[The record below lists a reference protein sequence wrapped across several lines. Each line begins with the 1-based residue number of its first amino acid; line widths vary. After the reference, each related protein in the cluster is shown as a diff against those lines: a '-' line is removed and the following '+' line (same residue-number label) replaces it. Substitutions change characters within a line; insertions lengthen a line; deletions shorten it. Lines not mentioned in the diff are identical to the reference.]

1 MANVIINPQ
10 YGGSETGKINN
21 SFIEKNFNLD
31 ISKVIYNTLKEKGIE
46 TSLLRD
52 SDQTISLQDRLNMIN
67 KLVKPNEENILI
79 STTVAEGGSS
89 GAEIIYALKDEDD
102 LASQISNEL
111 EISGLNVLKYYQ
123 LRNPDDTSKD
133 FYAIIREPENTE
145 SIIISLGYIDNSVD
159 NNYLLNNVEK
169 LGKSIANGIYNYI
182 KKENIYVVKSGD
194 TLFSIANK
202 FNVTVQAIKNI
213 NNLSSNILN
222 VGQELVIPKEETPST
237 SGEFINY
244 TVKAGDSLYKIA
256 NAYNTTVNAIMNVN
270 NLTSNALQVGQV
282 LKIPTTTNQEETKDY
297 INYTVKSGDSL
308 YKIANN
314 YNTTVDSIKKL
325 NNLTSNNLQIN
336 QVLKIPTTINE
347 ETKDYINY
355 TVKSGDS
362 LYKIANNYKTTVDE
376 IKKLNNLTS
385 NNLQINQVL
394 KIPTTTNQGTQN
406 YINYTVKSGDSLYK
420 IANTYNTTINEIK
433 KLNNLTSNNLQIN
446 QVLKIPTTS

>member
-52 SDQTISLQDRLNMIN
+52 SDQTISLQDRLNMID

-89 GAEIIYALKDEDD
+89 GAEIIYALRNEDD

-111 EISGLNVLKYYQ
+111 EINGLNVLKYYQ
-123 LRNPDDTSKD
+123 LRNPDATSKD

-145 SIIISLGYIDNSVD
+145 SMIISLGYIDNSVD
-159 NNYLLNNVEK
+159 NHFLLNNVEK

-256 NAYNTTVNAIMNVN
+256 KEYNTTVNAIMNVN

-282 LKIPTTTNQEETKDY
+282 LKIPTTSQEETKDY

-314 YNTTVDSIKKL
+314 YNTTVD
-325 NNLTSNNLQIN
+325 
-336 QVLKIPTTINE
+336 
-347 ETKDYINY
+347 
-355 TVKSGDS
+355 
-362 LYKIANNYKTTVDE
+362 A

-420 IANTYNTTINEIK
+420 IANTYNTTVDEIK

-446 QVLKIPTTS
+446 QVLKIPTTSQQETTSYINYTVKSGDSLYKIANTYNTTVDEIKKLNNLTSNNLQINQVLKIPK

>member
-31 ISKVIYNTLKEKGIE
+31 IAKVIYNTLKEKGIE

-52 SDQTISLQDRLNMIN
+52 SDQTISLQDRLNLIN

-111 EISGLNVLKYYQ
+111 EINGLNVLKYYQ

-145 SIIISLGYIDNSVD
+145 SMIISLGYIDNSVD

-270 NLTSNALQVGQV
+270 NLTSNALQINQV

-314 YNTTVDSIKKL
+314 YNTTVDEIKKL

-336 QVLKIPTTINE
+336 QVLKIPTTSQQ
-347 ETKDYINY
+347 ETTSYINY

-362 LYKIANNYKTTVDE
+362 LYKIANNYNTTVDE

-394 KIPTTTNQGTQN
+394 KIP
-406 YINYTVKSGDSLYK
+406 K
-420 IANTYNTTINEIK
+420 
-433 KLNNLTSNNLQIN
+433 
-446 QVLKIPTTS
+446 

>member
-111 EISGLNVLKYYQ
+111 EINGLNVLKYYQ

-145 SIIISLGYIDNSVD
+145 SMIISLGYIDNSVD

-222 VGQELVIPKEETPST
+222 VGQELVIPKEETLST

-256 NAYNTTVNAIMNVN
+256 KEYNTTVNAIMNVN

-282 LKIPTTTNQEETKDY
+282 LKIPTTTSQEETTNY

-308 YKIANN
+308 YKIANT
-314 YNTTVDSIKKL
+314 YN
-325 NNLTSNNLQIN
+325 
-336 QVLKIPTTINE
+336 
-347 ETKDYINY
+347 
-355 TVKSGDS
+355 
-362 LYKIANNYKTTVDE
+362 TTVDE

-394 KIPTTTNQGTQN
+394 KIPTTSQQETTS

-420 IANTYNTTINEIK
+420 IANTYNTTVDEIK

-446 QVLKIPTTS
+446 QVLKIPK

>member
-52 SDQTISLQDRLNMIN
+52 SDQTISLQDRLNMID

-89 GAEIIYALKDEDD
+89 GAEIIYALRNEDD

-111 EISGLNVLKYYQ
+111 EINGLNVLKYYQ

-145 SIIISLGYIDNSVD
+145 SMIISLGYIDNSVD
-159 NNYLLNNVEK
+159 NNFLLNNVEK
-169 LGKSIANGIYNYI
+169 LGRSIANGIYNYI

-256 NAYNTTVNAIMNVN
+256 KEYNTTVNAIMNVN

-282 LKIPTTTNQEETKDY
+282 LKIPTTSQEETKDY

-314 YNTTVDSIKKL
+314 YNTTVD
-325 NNLTSNNLQIN
+325 
-336 QVLKIPTTINE
+336 
-347 ETKDYINY
+347 
-355 TVKSGDS
+355 
-362 LYKIANNYKTTVDE
+362 A

-420 IANTYNTTINEIK
+420 IANTYNTTVDEIK

-446 QVLKIPTTS
+446 QVLKIPTTSQQETTSYINYTVKSGDSLYKIANTYNTTVDEIKKLNNLTSNNLQINQVLKIPK

>member
-1 MANVIINPQ
+1 MQEQIRKQ
-10 YGGSETGKINN
+10 Y
-21 SFIEKNFNLD
+21 
-31 ISKVIYNTLKEKGIE
+31 IE
-46 TSLLRD
+46 TEKKEQIKGRVF
-52 SDQTISLQDRLNMIN
+52 LQKGVPARIE
-67 KLVKPNEENILI
+67 V
-79 STTVAEGGSS
+79 
-89 GAEIIYALKDEDD
+89 
-102 LASQISNEL
+102 
-111 EISGLNVLKYYQ
+111 
-123 LRNPDDTSKD
+123 
-133 FYAIIREPENTE
+133 
-145 SIIISLGYIDNSVD
+145 SLGELSVSVTGDVVQKAKNSP
-159 NNYLLNNVEK
+159 L
-169 LGKSIANGIYNYI
+169 

-213 NNLSSNILN
+213 NNLSSNILI

-282 LKIPTTTNQEETKDY
+282 LKIPTTINEEIKDY

-314 YNTTVDSIKKL
+314 DNTTVDS
-325 NNLTSNNLQIN
+325 
-336 QVLKIPTTINE
+336 
-347 ETKDYINY
+347 
-355 TVKSGDS
+355 
-362 LYKIANNYKTTVDE
+362 

-420 IANTYNTTINEIK
+420 IAKMYSITPEDIIIYNKLASTVIYPNQILFIPVKKKYITKNGDTLGMIANNNRVSLECLMNNNCIQDLALMENQKINTTDNKWLTITPGVELDDILKNYNISAYELIMLNKNNWLRPNE
-433 KLNNLTSNNLQIN
+433 
-446 QVLKIPTTS
+446 KIIVK

>member
-145 SIIISLGYIDNSVD
+145 SMIISLGYIDNSID
-159 NNYLLNNVEK
+159 NNFLLNNVEK

-256 NAYNTTVNAIMNVN
+256 KEYNTTVNAIMNVN

-282 LKIPTTTNQEETKDY
+282 LKIPTTVNEETKDY

-314 YNTTVDSIKKL
+314 YKTTVDAIKKL
-325 NNLTSNNLQIN
+325 NNLTSNALQVG
-336 QVLKIPTTINE
+336 QVLKIPTTTSQE
-347 ETKDYINY
+347 ETKNYINY

-394 KIPTTTNQGTQN
+394 KIPTTSQQDTTS
-406 YINYTVKSGDSLYK
+406 YISYTVKSGDSLYK
-420 IANTYNTTINEIK
+420 VANTYNTTVDSIK

-446 QVLKIPTTS
+446 QVLKIPK

>member
-31 ISKVIYNTLKEKGIE
+31 IAKVIYNTLKEKGIE

-89 GAEIIYALKDEDD
+89 GAEIIYALRNEDD

-145 SIIISLGYIDNSVD
+145 SMIISLGYIDNSVD

-256 NAYNTTVNAIMNVN
+256 KEYNTTVNAIMNVN

-314 YNTTVDSIKKL
+314 YNTTVD
-325 NNLTSNNLQIN
+325 
-336 QVLKIPTTINE
+336 
-347 ETKDYINY
+347 
-355 TVKSGDS
+355 
-362 LYKIANNYKTTVDE
+362 E

-394 KIPTTTNQGTQN
+394 KIP
-406 YINYTVKSGDSLYK
+406 K
-420 IANTYNTTINEIK
+420 
-433 KLNNLTSNNLQIN
+433 
-446 QVLKIPTTS
+446 

>member
-31 ISKVIYNTLKEKGIE
+31 IAKVIYNTLKEKGIE

-52 SDQTISLQDRLNMIN
+52 SDQTISLQERLNMID

-89 GAEIIYALKDEDD
+89 GAEIIYALRNEDD

-111 EISGLNVLKYYQ
+111 EANGLNVLKYYQ

-145 SIIISLGYIDNSVD
+145 SMIISLGYIDNSVD

-270 NLTSNALQVGQV
+270 NLTSNALQIGQV
-282 LKIPTTTNQEETKDY
+282 LKIPTTTTQEETKDY

-308 YKIANN
+308 YKIANT
-314 YNTTVDSIKKL
+314 YN
-325 NNLTSNNLQIN
+325 
-336 QVLKIPTTINE
+336 
-347 ETKDYINY
+347 
-355 TVKSGDS
+355 
-362 LYKIANNYKTTVDE
+362 TTVDE

-385 NNLQINQVL
+385 NNLQINQIL

-420 IANTYNTTINEIK
+420 IANTYNTTVDEIK

-446 QVLKIPTTS
+446 QVLKIPK

>member
-52 SDQTISLQDRLNMIN
+52 SDQTISLQDRLNMID

-145 SIIISLGYIDNSVD
+145 SMIISLGYIDNSVD

-270 NLTSNALQVGQV
+270 NLTSNALQINQV
-282 LKIPTTTNQEETKDY
+282 LKIPTTVNEEIKDY

-314 YNTTVDSIKKL
+314 YNTTVD
-325 NNLTSNNLQIN
+325 
-336 QVLKIPTTINE
+336 
-347 ETKDYINY
+347 
-355 TVKSGDS
+355 
-362 LYKIANNYKTTVDE
+362 E

-394 KIPTTTNQGTQN
+394 KIP
-406 YINYTVKSGDSLYK
+406 K
-420 IANTYNTTINEIK
+420 
-433 KLNNLTSNNLQIN
+433 
-446 QVLKIPTTS
+446 

>member
-52 SDQTISLQDRLNMIN
+52 TDQTISLQDRLNMIN

-89 GAEIIYALKDEDD
+89 GAEIIYALRNEDD

-145 SIIISLGYIDNSVD
+145 SMIISLGYIDNSVD

-282 LKIPTTTNQEETKDY
+282 LKIPTT
-297 INYTVKSGDSL
+297 V
-308 YKIANN
+308 
-314 YNTTVDSIKKL
+314 
-325 NNLTSNNLQIN
+325 
-336 QVLKIPTTINE
+336 NE

-355 TVKSGDS
+355 TVKSGNS
-362 LYKIANNYKTTVDE
+362 LYKIANNYNTTVDE

-394 KIPTTTNQGTQN
+394 KIP
-406 YINYTVKSGDSLYK
+406 K
-420 IANTYNTTINEIK
+420 
-433 KLNNLTSNNLQIN
+433 
-446 QVLKIPTTS
+446 

>member
-31 ISKVIYNTLKEKGIE
+31 IAKVIYNSLKEKGIE

-52 SDQTISLQDRLNMIN
+52 SDQTISLQDRLNLID

-89 GAEIIYALKDEDD
+89 GAEIIYALRNEDD

-145 SIIISLGYIDNSVD
+145 SMIISLGYIDNSVD

-194 TLFSIANK
+194 TLFNIANK

-256 NAYNTTVNAIMNVN
+256 NTYNTTVNAIMNVN

-282 LKIPTTTNQEETKDY
+282 LKIPTTTSQEETTNYINYTVKSGDSLYKIANTYNTTVDAIKKLNNLTSNNLQINQVLKIPTTSQQETTSY

-314 YNTTVDSIKKL
+314 YNTTVDEIKKLNNLTSNNLQINQVLKIPTTSQQETTSYINYTVKSGDSLYKIANTYNTTVDSIKKL

-336 QVLKIPTTINE
+336 QVLKIP
-347 ETKDYINY
+347 K
-355 TVKSGDS
+355 
-362 LYKIANNYKTTVDE
+362 
-376 IKKLNNLTS
+376 
-385 NNLQINQVL
+385 
-394 KIPTTTNQGTQN
+394 
-406 YINYTVKSGDSLYK
+406 
-420 IANTYNTTINEIK
+420 
-433 KLNNLTSNNLQIN
+433 
-446 QVLKIPTTS
+446 

>member
-52 SDQTISLQDRLNMIN
+52 SDQTISLQDRLNMID

-145 SIIISLGYIDNSVD
+145 SMIISLGYIDNSVD
-159 NNYLLNNVEK
+159 NNFLLNNVEK

-256 NAYNTTVNAIMNVN
+256 KEYNTTVNAIMNVN
-270 NLTSNALQVGQV
+270 NLTSNALQINQV

-308 YKIANN
+308 YKIANT
-314 YNTTVDSIKKL
+314 YN
-325 NNLTSNNLQIN
+325 
-336 QVLKIPTTINE
+336 
-347 ETKDYINY
+347 
-355 TVKSGDS
+355 
-362 LYKIANNYKTTVDE
+362 TTVDE

-394 KIPTTTNQGTQN
+394 KIPTTSQQDTTS

-420 IANTYNTTINEIK
+420 IANNYNTTVDEIK

-446 QVLKIPTTS
+446 QVLKIPK

>member
-31 ISKVIYNTLKEKGIE
+31 IAKVIYNTLKEKGIE

-52 SDQTISLQDRLNMIN
+52 SDQTISLQERLNMID

-89 GAEIIYALKDEDD
+89 GAEIIYALRNEDD

-111 EISGLNVLKYYQ
+111 EANGLNVLKYYQ

-145 SIIISLGYIDNSVD
+145 SMIISLGYIDNSVD

-270 NLTSNALQVGQV
+270 NLTSNALQIGQV
-282 LKIPTTTNQEETKDY
+282 LKIPTTTTQEETKDY

-308 YKIANN
+308 YKIANT
-314 YNTTVDSIKKL
+314 YN
-325 NNLTSNNLQIN
+325 
-336 QVLKIPTTINE
+336 
-347 ETKDYINY
+347 
-355 TVKSGDS
+355 
-362 LYKIANNYKTTVDE
+362 TTVDE

-420 IANTYNTTINEIK
+420 IANTYNTTVDEIK

-446 QVLKIPTTS
+446 QVLKIPK

>member
-52 SDQTISLQDRLNMIN
+52 TDQTISLQDRLNMIN

-89 GAEIIYALKDEDD
+89 GAEIIYALRNEDD

-145 SIIISLGYIDNSVD
+145 SMIISLGYIDNSVD

-282 LKIPTTTNQEETKDY
+282 LKIPTT
-297 INYTVKSGDSL
+297 V
-308 YKIANN
+308 
-314 YNTTVDSIKKL
+314 
-325 NNLTSNNLQIN
+325 
-336 QVLKIPTTINE
+336 NE

-355 TVKSGDS
+355 TVKSGNS
-362 LYKIANNYKTTVDE
+362 LYKIANNYNTTVDE

-394 KIPTTTNQGTQN
+394 KIPTNSQQETKD

-420 IANTYNTTINEIK
+420 IANTYNTTIDAIKKINNLTSNNLQINQVLKIPTTSQQETTSYINYTVKSGDSLYKIANNYNTTVDEIK

-446 QVLKIPTTS
+446 QVLKIPK

>member
-52 SDQTISLQDRLNMIN
+52 TDQTISLQDRLNMIN

-89 GAEIIYALKDEDD
+89 GAEIIYALRNEDD

-145 SIIISLGYIDNSVD
+145 SMIISLGYIDNSVD

-282 LKIPTTTNQEETKDY
+282 LKIPTT
-297 INYTVKSGDSL
+297 V
-308 YKIANN
+308 
-314 YNTTVDSIKKL
+314 
-325 NNLTSNNLQIN
+325 
-336 QVLKIPTTINE
+336 NE

-362 LYKIANNYKTTVDE
+362 LYKIANTYNTTIDAIKKINNLTSNNLQINQVLKIPTTSQQETTSYINYTVKSGDSLYKIANNYNTTVDE

-394 KIPTTTNQGTQN
+394 KIP
-406 YINYTVKSGDSLYK
+406 K
-420 IANTYNTTINEIK
+420 
-433 KLNNLTSNNLQIN
+433 
-446 QVLKIPTTS
+446 

>member
-52 SDQTISLQDRLNMIN
+52 SDQTISLQDRLNLIN

-89 GAEIIYALKDEDD
+89 GAEIIYALRNEDD

-111 EISGLNVLKYYQ
+111 EINGLNVLKYYQ

-145 SIIISLGYIDNSVD
+145 SIIIILGYIDNSID
-159 NNYLLNNVEK
+159 NNFLLNNVEK

-270 NLTSNALQVGQV
+270 NLTSNALQINQV

-314 YNTTVDSIKKL
+314 YNTTVD
-325 NNLTSNNLQIN
+325 
-336 QVLKIPTTINE
+336 
-347 ETKDYINY
+347 
-355 TVKSGDS
+355 
-362 LYKIANNYKTTVDE
+362 E

-394 KIPTTTNQGTQN
+394 KIPTTTNQGTKD

>member
-52 SDQTISLQDRLNMIN
+52 SDQTISLQDRLNMID

-89 GAEIIYALKDEDD
+89 GAEIIYALRNEDD

-111 EISGLNVLKYYQ
+111 EINGLNVLKYYQ
-123 LRNPDDTSKD
+123 LRNPDATSKD

-145 SIIISLGYIDNSVD
+145 SMIISLGYIDNSVD
-159 NNYLLNNVEK
+159 NNFLLNNVEK
-169 LGKSIANGIYNYI
+169 LGRSIANGIYNYI

-256 NAYNTTVNAIMNVN
+256 KEYNTTVNAIMNVN

-282 LKIPTTTNQEETKDY
+282 LKIPTTSQEETKDY

-314 YNTTVDSIKKL
+314 YNTTVD
-325 NNLTSNNLQIN
+325 
-336 QVLKIPTTINE
+336 
-347 ETKDYINY
+347 
-355 TVKSGDS
+355 
-362 LYKIANNYKTTVDE
+362 A

-420 IANTYNTTINEIK
+420 IANTYNTTVDEIK

-446 QVLKIPTTS
+446 QVLKIPTTSQQETTSYINYTVKSGDSLYKIANTYNTTVDEIKKLNNLTSNNLQINQVLKIPK

>member
-52 SDQTISLQDRLNMIN
+52 SDQTISLQDRLNLIN

-79 STTVAEGGSS
+79 STTVAEGESS
-89 GAEIIYALKDEDD
+89 GAEIIYALRDEDD

-111 EISGLNVLKYYQ
+111 EINGLNVLKYYQ
-123 LRNPDDTSKD
+123 LRNPNDTSKD

-256 NAYNTTVNAIMNVN
+256 KEYNTTVNAIMNVN

-314 YNTTVDSIKKL
+314 YNKYL
-325 NNLTSNNLQIN
+325 
-336 QVLKIPTTINE
+336 QVL
-347 ETKDYINY
+347 
-355 TVKSGDS
+355 SS
-362 LYKIANNYKTTVDE
+362 
-376 IKKLNNLTS
+376 
-385 NNLQINQVL
+385 
-394 KIPTTTNQGTQN
+394 
-406 YINYTVKSGDSLYK
+406 
-420 IANTYNTTINEIK
+420 
-433 KLNNLTSNNLQIN
+433 
-446 QVLKIPTTS
+446 

>member
-52 SDQTISLQDRLNMIN
+52 TDQTISLQDRLNMIN

-89 GAEIIYALKDEDD
+89 GAEIIYALRNEDD

-145 SIIISLGYIDNSVD
+145 SMIISLGYIDNSVD

-244 TVKAGDSLYKIA
+244 TVK
-256 NAYNTTVNAIMNVN
+256 
-270 NLTSNALQVGQV
+270 
-282 LKIPTTTNQEETKDY
+282 
-297 INYTVKSGDSL
+297 SGNSL

-314 YNTTVDSIKKL
+314 YN
-325 NNLTSNNLQIN
+325 
-336 QVLKIPTTINE
+336 
-347 ETKDYINY
+347 
-355 TVKSGDS
+355 
-362 LYKIANNYKTTVDE
+362 TTVDE

-394 KIPTTTNQGTQN
+394 KIPTNSQQETKD

-420 IANTYNTTINEIK
+420 IANTYNTTIDAIKKINNLTSNNLQINQVLKIPTTSQQETTSYINYTVKSGDSLYKIANNYNTTVDEIK

-446 QVLKIPTTS
+446 QVLKIPK

>member
-1 MANVIINPQ
+1 
-10 YGGSETGKINN
+10 
-21 SFIEKNFNLD
+21 
-31 ISKVIYNTLKEKGIE
+31 
-46 TSLLRD
+46 
-52 SDQTISLQDRLNMIN
+52 MIN

-89 GAEIIYALKDEDD
+89 GAEIIYALRNEDD

-111 EISGLNVLKYYQ
+111 EINGLNVLKYYQ

-145 SIIISLGYIDNSVD
+145 SMIISLGYIDNSID
-159 NNYLLNNVEK
+159 NNFLLNNVEK

-270 NLTSNALQVGQV
+270 NLPSNA
-282 LKIPTTTNQEETKDY
+282 
-297 INYTVKSGDSL
+297 
-308 YKIANN
+308 
-314 YNTTVDSIKKL
+314 
-325 NNLTSNNLQIN
+325 LQIN

-394 KIPTTTNQGTQN
+394 KIPTTSQQDTTS
-406 YINYTVKSGDSLYK
+406 YISYTVKSGDSLYK
-420 IANTYNTTINEIK
+420 VANTYNTTVDSIK

-446 QVLKIPTTS
+446 QVLKIPK

>member
-1 MANVIINPQ
+1 M
-10 YGGSETGKINN
+10 
-21 SFIEKNFNLD
+21 
-31 ISKVIYNTLKEKGIE
+31 
-46 TSLLRD
+46 
-52 SDQTISLQDRLNMIN
+52 
-67 KLVKPNEENILI
+67 
-79 STTVAEGGSS
+79 
-89 GAEIIYALKDEDD
+89 
-102 LASQISNEL
+102 
-111 EISGLNVLKYYQ
+111 
-123 LRNPDDTSKD
+123 
-133 FYAIIREPENTE
+133 
-145 SIIISLGYIDNSVD
+145 IISLGYIDNSVD
-159 NNYLLNNVEK
+159 NNFLLNNVEK
-169 LGKSIANGIYNYI
+169 LGRSIANGIYNYI

-256 NAYNTTVNAIMNVN
+256 KEYNTTVNAIMNVN

-282 LKIPTTTNQEETKDY
+282 LKIPTTSQEETKDY

-314 YNTTVDSIKKL
+314 YNTTVD
-325 NNLTSNNLQIN
+325 
-336 QVLKIPTTINE
+336 
-347 ETKDYINY
+347 
-355 TVKSGDS
+355 
-362 LYKIANNYKTTVDE
+362 A

-420 IANTYNTTINEIK
+420 IANTYNTTVDEIK

-446 QVLKIPTTS
+446 QVLKIPTTSQQETTSYINYTVKSGDSLYKIANTYNTTVDEIKKLNNLTSNNLQINQVLKIPK

>member
-52 SDQTISLQDRLNMIN
+52 TDQTISLQDRLNMIN

-89 GAEIIYALKDEDD
+89 GAEIIYALRNEDD

-145 SIIISLGYIDNSVD
+145 SMIISLGYIDNSVD
-159 NNYLLNNVEK
+159 NNFLLNNVEK

-282 LKIPTTTNQEETKDY
+282 LKIPTT
-297 INYTVKSGDSL
+297 V
-308 YKIANN
+308 
-314 YNTTVDSIKKL
+314 
-325 NNLTSNNLQIN
+325 
-336 QVLKIPTTINE
+336 NE

-355 TVKSGDS
+355 TVKSGNS
-362 LYKIANNYKTTVDE
+362 LYKIANNYNTTVDE

-394 KIPTTTNQGTQN
+394 KIPTNSQQETKD

-420 IANTYNTTINEIK
+420 IANTYNTTIDAIKKINNLTSNNLQINQVLKIPTTSQQETTSYINYTVKSGDSLYKIANNYNTTVDEIK

-446 QVLKIPTTS
+446 QVLKIPK

>member
-52 SDQTISLQDRLNMIN
+52 SDQTISLQDRLNLIN

-89 GAEIIYALKDEDD
+89 GAEIIYALRNEDD

-111 EISGLNVLKYYQ
+111 EINGLNVLKYYQ

-145 SIIISLGYIDNSVD
+145 SIIISLGYIDNSID

-270 NLTSNALQVGQV
+270 NLTSNALQ
-282 LKIPTTTNQEETKDY
+282 
-297 INYTVKSGDSL
+297 
-308 YKIANN
+308 
-314 YNTTVDSIKKL
+314 
-325 NNLTSNNLQIN
+325 IN

-347 ETKDYINY
+347 EAKDYINY
-355 TVKSGDS
+355 TVKLGDS
-362 LYKIANNYKTTVDE
+362 LYKIANNYNTTVDE

-394 KIPTTTNQGTQN
+394 KIP
-406 YINYTVKSGDSLYK
+406 K
-420 IANTYNTTINEIK
+420 
-433 KLNNLTSNNLQIN
+433 
-446 QVLKIPTTS
+446 

>member
-1 MANVIINPQ
+1 
-10 YGGSETGKINN
+10 
-21 SFIEKNFNLD
+21 
-31 ISKVIYNTLKEKGIE
+31 
-46 TSLLRD
+46 
-52 SDQTISLQDRLNMIN
+52 MID

-145 SIIISLGYIDNSVD
+145 SMIISLGYIDNSVD

-182 KKENIYVVKSGD
+182 KKENIYVVKLGD

-256 NAYNTTVNAIMNVN
+256 KEYNTTVNAIMNVN
-270 NLTSNALQVGQV
+270 NLTSNALQINQV

-314 YNTTVDSIKKL
+314 YNTTVD
-325 NNLTSNNLQIN
+325 
-336 QVLKIPTTINE
+336 
-347 ETKDYINY
+347 
-355 TVKSGDS
+355 
-362 LYKIANNYKTTVDE
+362 E

-385 NNLQINQVL
+385 NNLQINQIL
-394 KIPTTTNQGTQN
+394 KIP
-406 YINYTVKSGDSLYK
+406 K
-420 IANTYNTTINEIK
+420 
-433 KLNNLTSNNLQIN
+433 
-446 QVLKIPTTS
+446 

>member
-31 ISKVIYNTLKEKGIE
+31 IAKVIYNTLKEKGIE

-52 SDQTISLQDRLNMIN
+52 SDQTISLQDRLNMID

-89 GAEIIYALKDEDD
+89 GAEIIYALRNEDD

-111 EISGLNVLKYYQ
+111 EANGLNVLKYYQ

-145 SIIISLGYIDNSVD
+145 SMIISLGYIDNSVD

-194 TLFSIANK
+194 TLFNIANK

-244 TVKAGDSLYKIA
+244 TVKADDSLYKIA

-282 LKIPTTTNQEETKDY
+282 LKIPTTVNEETKDY
-297 INYTVKSGDSL
+297 INYTVKSGNSL

-314 YNTTVDSIKKL
+314 YNTTVDEIKKL

-336 QVLKIPTTINE
+336 QVLKIPTTSQQD
-347 ETKDYINY
+347 TTSYINY

-385 NNLQINQVL
+385 NNLQINQIL
-394 KIPTTTNQGTQN
+394 KIP
-406 YINYTVKSGDSLYK
+406 K
-420 IANTYNTTINEIK
+420 
-433 KLNNLTSNNLQIN
+433 
-446 QVLKIPTTS
+446 

>member
-52 SDQTISLQDRLNMIN
+52 SDQKISLQDRLNMIN

-89 GAEIIYALKDEDD
+89 GAEIIYALRNEDD

-111 EISGLNVLKYYQ
+111 EINGLNVLKYYQ

-145 SIIISLGYIDNSVD
+145 SMIISLGYIDNSVD

-222 VGQELVIPKEETPST
+222 VGQELVIPKEETPPT

-270 NLTSNALQVGQV
+270 NLTSNALQIGQV
-282 LKIPTTTNQEETKDY
+282 LKIPTTTTQEETKDY

-308 YKIANN
+308 YKIANT
-314 YNTTVDSIKKL
+314 YN
-325 NNLTSNNLQIN
+325 
-336 QVLKIPTTINE
+336 
-347 ETKDYINY
+347 
-355 TVKSGDS
+355 
-362 LYKIANNYKTTVDE
+362 TTVDE

-420 IANTYNTTINEIK
+420 IANTYNTTVDEIKKLNNLTSNNLQINQILKIPTTTNQGTQNYINYTVKSGDSLYKIANTYNTTVDEIK

-446 QVLKIPTTS
+446 QVLKIPK

>member
-10 YGGSETGKINN
+10 YGGAETGKINN

-52 SDQTISLQDRLNMIN
+52 SDQTISLQDRLNLIN

-145 SIIISLGYIDNSVD
+145 SMIISLGYIDNSVD

-256 NAYNTTVNAIMNVN
+256 KEYNTTVNAIMNVN

-308 YKIANN
+308 YKIANT

-336 QVLKIPTTINE
+336 QVLKIP
-347 ETKDYINY
+347 K
-355 TVKSGDS
+355 
-362 LYKIANNYKTTVDE
+362 
-376 IKKLNNLTS
+376 
-385 NNLQINQVL
+385 
-394 KIPTTTNQGTQN
+394 
-406 YINYTVKSGDSLYK
+406 
-420 IANTYNTTINEIK
+420 
-433 KLNNLTSNNLQIN
+433 
-446 QVLKIPTTS
+446 

>member
-145 SIIISLGYIDNSVD
+145 SMIISLGYIDNSID
-159 NNYLLNNVEK
+159 NNFLLNNVEK

-256 NAYNTTVNAIMNVN
+256 KEYNTTVNAIMNVN

-282 LKIPTTTNQEETKDY
+282 LKIPTTTSQEETKNY

-314 YNTTVDSIKKL
+314 YKTTVDAIKKL
-325 NNLTSNNLQIN
+325 NNLTSNALQVG
-336 QVLKIPTTINE
+336 QVLKIPTTTSQE
-347 ETKDYINY
+347 ETKNYINY

-394 KIPTTTNQGTQN
+394 KIPTTSQQDTTS
-406 YINYTVKSGDSLYK
+406 YISYTVKSGDSLYK
-420 IANTYNTTINEIK
+420 VANTYNTTVDSIK

-446 QVLKIPTTS
+446 QVLKIPK

>member
-52 SDQTISLQDRLNMIN
+52 SDQTISLQDRLNLIN

-89 GAEIIYALKDEDD
+89 GAEIIYALRNEDD

-111 EISGLNVLKYYQ
+111 EMNGLNVLKYYQ

-182 KKENIYVVKSGD
+182 KKENIYVVKLGD

-256 NAYNTTVNAIMNVN
+256 NAYNTTVNAIMNLN

-282 LKIPTTTNQEETKDY
+282 LKIPTTINEEIKDY

-314 YNTTVDSIKKL
+314 YN
-325 NNLTSNNLQIN
+325 
-336 QVLKIPTTINE
+336 
-347 ETKDYINY
+347 
-355 TVKSGDS
+355 
-362 LYKIANNYKTTVDE
+362 TTVDE

>member
-89 GAEIIYALKDEDD
+89 GAEIIYALRNEDD

-111 EISGLNVLKYYQ
+111 EANGLNVLKYYQ

-145 SIIISLGYIDNSVD
+145 SMIISLGYIDNSVD

-270 NLTSNALQVGQV
+270 NLTSNALQIGQV
-282 LKIPTTTNQEETKDY
+282 LKIPTTTTQEETKDY

-308 YKIANN
+308 YKIANT
-314 YNTTVDSIKKL
+314 YN
-325 NNLTSNNLQIN
+325 
-336 QVLKIPTTINE
+336 
-347 ETKDYINY
+347 
-355 TVKSGDS
+355 
-362 LYKIANNYKTTVDE
+362 TTVDE

-420 IANTYNTTINEIK
+420 IANTYNTTVDEIKKLNNLTSNNLQINQILKIPTTTNQGTQNYINYTVKSGDSLYKIANTYNTTVDEIK

-446 QVLKIPTTS
+446 QVLKIPK

>member
-145 SIIISLGYIDNSVD
+145 SMIISLGYIDNSVD

-256 NAYNTTVNAIMNVN
+256 KEYNTTVNAIMNVN

-314 YNTTVDSIKKL
+314 YNTTVD
-325 NNLTSNNLQIN
+325 
-336 QVLKIPTTINE
+336 
-347 ETKDYINY
+347 
-355 TVKSGDS
+355 
-362 LYKIANNYKTTVDE
+362 E

-394 KIPTTTNQGTQN
+394 KIP
-406 YINYTVKSGDSLYK
+406 K
-420 IANTYNTTINEIK
+420 
-433 KLNNLTSNNLQIN
+433 
-446 QVLKIPTTS
+446 

>member
-1 MANVIINPQ
+1 M
-10 YGGSETGKINN
+10 
-21 SFIEKNFNLD
+21 NFNLD

-52 SDQTISLQDRLNMIN
+52 SDQTISLQDRLNLIN

-89 GAEIIYALKDEDD
+89 GAEIIYALRNEDD

-111 EISGLNVLKYYQ
+111 EINGLNVLKYYQ

-133 FYAIIREPENTE
+133 FYAIIREPVNTE

-182 KKENIYVVKSGD
+182 KKENIYVVKLGD

-256 NAYNTTVNAIMNVN
+256 NAYNTTVNAIMNLN

-282 LKIPTTTNQEETKDY
+282 LKIPTTINEETKDYINYTIKSGDSLYKIANTYNTTIDEIKKLNNLTSNNLQINQVLKIPTTINEETKDY

-336 QVLKIPTTINE
+336 QVLKIPTT
-347 ETKDYINY
+347 
-355 TVKSGDS
+355 
-362 LYKIANNYKTTVDE
+362 
-376 IKKLNNLTS
+376 
-385 NNLQINQVL
+385 
-394 KIPTTTNQGTQN
+394 TNQGTQN

-420 IANTYNTTINEIK
+420 IANTYNTTVDSIK

-446 QVLKIPTTS
+446 QVLKIPK

>member
-52 SDQTISLQDRLNMIN
+52 SDQTISLQDRLNLIN

-89 GAEIIYALKDEDD
+89 GAEIIYALRNEDD

-111 EISGLNVLKYYQ
+111 EINGLNVLKYYQ

-133 FYAIIREPENTE
+133 FYAIIREPVNTE

-182 KKENIYVVKSGD
+182 KKENIYVVKLGD

-256 NAYNTTVNAIMNVN
+256 NAYNTTVNAIMNLN

-282 LKIPTTTNQEETKDY
+282 LKIPTTINEETKDY

-362 LYKIANNYKTTVDE
+362 LYKIANNYNTTVDS

-420 IANTYNTTINEIK
+420 IANTYNTTVDSIK

-446 QVLKIPTTS
+446 QVLKIPK

>member
-145 SIIISLGYIDNSVD
+145 SMIISLGYIDNSID
-159 NNYLLNNVEK
+159 NNFLLNNVEK

-256 NAYNTTVNAIMNVN
+256 KEYNTTVNAIMNVN

-282 LKIPTTTNQEETKDY
+282 LKIPTTVNEETKDY

-314 YNTTVDSIKKL
+314 YKTTVDAIKKL
-325 NNLTSNNLQIN
+325 NNLTSNALQVG
-336 QVLKIPTTINE
+336 QVLKIPTTTSQE
-347 ETKDYINY
+347 ETKNYINY

-394 KIPTTTNQGTQN
+394 KIPPTSQQDTTS
-406 YINYTVKSGDSLYK
+406 YISYTVKSGDSLYK
-420 IANTYNTTINEIK
+420 VANTYNTTVDSIK

-446 QVLKIPTTS
+446 QVLKIPK

>member
-31 ISKVIYNTLKEKGIE
+31 IAKVIYNTLKEKGIE

-52 SDQTISLQDRLNMIN
+52 SDQTISLQERLNMID

-89 GAEIIYALKDEDD
+89 GAEIIYALRNEDD

-111 EISGLNVLKYYQ
+111 EANGLNVLKYYQ

-145 SIIISLGYIDNSVD
+145 SMIISLGYIDNSVD
-159 NNYLLNNVEK
+159 NNFLLNNVEK

-256 NAYNTTVNAIMNVN
+256 NNYNTTVNAIMNVN
-270 NLTSNALQVGQV
+270 NLTSKALQVGQV
-282 LKIPTTTNQEETKDY
+282 LKITKTTNQ
-297 INYTVKSGDSL
+297 
-308 YKIANN
+308 
-314 YNTTVDSIKKL
+314 
-325 NNLTSNNLQIN
+325 
-336 QVLKIPTTINE
+336 
-347 ETKDYINY
+347 
-355 TVKSGDS
+355 
-362 LYKIANNYKTTVDE
+362 
-376 IKKLNNLTS
+376 
-385 NNLQINQVL
+385 
-394 KIPTTTNQGTQN
+394 
-406 YINYTVKSGDSLYK
+406 
-420 IANTYNTTINEIK
+420 
-433 KLNNLTSNNLQIN
+433 
-446 QVLKIPTTS
+446 